1 MTLDAT
7 VDWSVKQW
15 ELTASA
21 QAVGPFV
28 RAGFL
33 EAWWSSFGTRDE
45 PMEVVVDD
53 TGLVPLWH
61 TVDAIR
67 FAGDPEVTDY
77 HAPLGIDGSQLLVDH
92 LLSRTR
98 GTPYVFDSM
107 PEEAAVSIAA
117 CFSYQGMEVEPHQHA
132 VAMRL
137 ALPISFDEYLM
148 SIGKKQRHEM
158 RRKVRRFVEQLGDP
172 VLSEGDAFDDLDLFF
187 ALHRQAEGEKGSF
200 MTDAREGFFRELLK
214 IDGARLDVLRDGNG
228 ETVAASFGFVDVDA
242 YYLYNSAYD
251 PARSDASP
259 GMVMLSMLIEQA
271 IGHERRW
278 FDFLKGDETYKY
290 RLGAEERPLFQIS
303 GIR

>member
-33 EAWWSSFGTRDE
+33 KAWWSSFGTPDE
-45 PMEVVVDD
+45 PLEVVVDD

-67 FAGDPEVTDY
+67 FAGDPDLTDY
-77 HAPLGIDGSQLLVDH
+77 HAPLGIDGSQLLVDFV
-92 LLSRTR
+92 LSRSR
-98 GTPYVFDSM
+98 GTSYVFDSM
-107 PEEAAVSIAA
+107 PEEAASSIAA
-117 CFSYQGMEVEPHQHA
+117 FFSYQGVDVEPQQHA

-158 RRKVRRFVEQLGDP
+158 RRKVRRFAEQLGDP
-172 VLSEGDAFDDLDLFF
+172 ILTEGDAFDDLELFF
-187 ALHRQAEGEKGSF
+187 SFHRQAEGDKGTF
-200 MTDAREGFFRELLK
+200 MTETRADFFRELLK
-214 IDGARLDVLRDGNG
+214 IDGARLDVLRDGSG
-228 ETVAASFGFVDVDA
+228 EPVAASFGFVDADA

-251 PARSDASP
+251 PAKADTSP
-259 GMVMLSMLIEQA
+259 GIVMLSMLIEQA
-271 IGHERRW
+271 IGDERRW

-290 RLGAEERPLFQIS
+290 RLGAEERPLYQVS
-303 GIR
+303 GIQ